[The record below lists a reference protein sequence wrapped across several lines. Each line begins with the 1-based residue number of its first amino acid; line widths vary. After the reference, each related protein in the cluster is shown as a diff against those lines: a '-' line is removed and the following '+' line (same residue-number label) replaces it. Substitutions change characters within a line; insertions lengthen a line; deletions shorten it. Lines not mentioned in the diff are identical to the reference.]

1 MKLVTR
7 GKIRHPILNH
17 LFVSDLDRLGEIAT
31 ASLAASDSELVKL
44 AEEFTSI
51 IVHLRIGSFH
61 KRTGSGRLG
70 ETERVLAHHLKAV
83 SGEIEIL
90 DVGASDGVTT
100 RQLVEALEKALGR
113 SCRAIAMD
121 LYQTLVVFEG
131 AGRKEYRTADG
142 MPVMV
147 RNGPFALPLPESKD
161 SRDLVRNWMARRY
174 MSNRSKAA
182 AMHET
187 GRVRLVSPWVQRSR
201 KIEAL
206 EQSIL
211 VEERSWVGRFHAIRA
226 CNVLNP
232 RFFSI
237 EERSK
242 ILGYCHGYLKE
253 RGLLLISRN
262 HIEAGRE
269 TERGTLWRRSGEGF
283 VPVDRFGG
291 GSEIQA
297 DVSAFRAARRDA

>member
-17 LFVSDLDRLGEIAT
+17 LLVSDLDRLGEIAT
-31 ASLAASDSELVKL
+31 AARTASDSDLVQL
-44 AEEFTSI
+44 SEEFTSI
-51 IVHLRIGSFH
+51 ITHLRIGSFH

-70 ETERVLAHHLKAV
+70 ETERVLTHHLKAI

-100 RQLVEALEKALGR
+100 RQLVEALEKALGSR
-113 SCRAIAMD
+113 CRAIAMD

-131 AGRKEYRTADG
+131 GGRKEYRTPDG

-147 RNGPFALPLPESKD
+147 RNGRFALPLPASRD
-161 SRDLVRNWMARRY
+161 SRDFVRNWMARRY
-174 MSNRSKAA
+174 MADRSNVA

-187 GRVRLVSPWVQRSR
+187 GKLRLVSPWVQRSQNI
-201 KIEAL
+201 KTL
-206 EQSIL
+206 ERSIL
-211 VEERSWVGRFHAIRA
+211 VEDLSWLGRFHAIRA
-226 CNVLNP
+226 SNVLNP
-232 RFFSI
+232 RFFTP
-237 EERSK
+237 EERGK
-242 ILGYCHGYLKE
+242 IFGYCHGYLKE
-253 RGLLLISRN
+253 GGLLLISRN

-269 TERGTLWRRSGEGF
+269 TERGTLWRRTSEGF
-283 VPVDRFGG
+283 ETIEQFGG

-297 DVSAFRAARRDA
+297 DVSIFRVRRDT